1 VHIYCAEKW
10 ENVKVLTRCPHGE
23 GDDLNGIMGAGKAD
37 DHRGQPPVAAC
48 PGAHPDVGDVELV
61 AQQFCQSHSENHYAA
76 TFVLER
82 APAVV
87 IGEVPV
93 VVRQN
98 VPDRPHL
105 QWVLQRDGDMVVI
118 SAPT

>member
-1 VHIYCAEKW
+1 
-10 ENVKVLTRCPHGE
+10 
-23 GDDLNGIMGAGKAD
+23 MGAGKAD

-48 PGAHPDVGDVELV
+48 PGAHPDVGDLELV
-61 AQQFCQSHSENHYAA
+61 AQQLCQSHSQNHYAA
-76 TFVLER
+76 TLVLER

-105 QWVLQRDGDMVVI
+105 QRHYSGPGDQAEEACSCWVNLQRDGDMVVSV